1 MLVYRI
7 KTKLHIAQVAH
18 GLGLGLGVRVRVRV
32 RVYDTTELCALYD
45 AHLHKGLHVLVYR
58 IKTKLH
64 IAQVAHGLG

>member
-32 RVYDTTELCALYD
+32 RVRVYGTTELCAL
-45 AHLHKGLHVLVYR
+45 
-58 IKTKLH
+58 
-64 IAQVAHGLG
+64 